1 MKNKKRITI
10 LGAGTAGTIMANKL
24 AKKFEVTI
32 IDAHPDHYYQPGFLF
47 LPFKMAKIKQIV
59 KPKKNFITKKAKFLQ
74 IKVAKINPERSSVS
88 LADGTDIEYD
98 LLIIA
103 TGSRIVPDEIEG
115 LKGPLWQKDIFDFYS
130 LDGALKLQDK
140 LANWQGG
147 KLVVNIAEMP
157 IKCPVAPLEFSFLA
171 DSYFKKRKMRDK
183 VDITYVTPLTGAFTK
198 PKASEKLGHLLDER
212 NIRVEPEFSI
222 MEIDNQ
228 EKKIVS
234 YEGREVPF
242 DLLVSIPTNK
252 GSQLV
257 IDSGLGDELG
267 FIDTDHNTLQARA
280 FSNIFVAGDATNVP
294 ASKAGSTAHFETE
307 VLYENIQRFFK
318 GQELAKDFDGHANCF
333 VETGGGK
340 ALLIDFNYD
349 VEPLE
354 GKFPFAVIG
363 PMSLLKESRL
373 NHIGKLA
380 FRHIYWHML
389 LKARP
394 IPFIPNKL
402 KLSGKKIDKFSTN
415 PKSTTPQAEAINA
428 KDQTFDER
436 LAKATDEEKKI
447 ADESNNNIT
456 VKQDK
461 E

>member
-1 MKNKKRITI
+1 MKNQKRIII

-24 AKKFEVTI
+24 AKKFDVTI

-47 LPFKMAKIKQIV
+47 LPFKMAKISQIV
-59 KPKKNFITKKAKFLQ
+59 KPKKKFITKRAIFLQ
-74 IKVAKINPERSSVS
+74 AKVAKINPEINNVN
-88 LADGTDIEYD
+88 LVDGTNIGYD

-115 LKGPLWQKDIFDFYS
+115 LKGPLWQQDIFDFYS
-130 LDGALKLQDK
+130 LDGALKLQEK
-140 LANWQGG
+140 LAKWQGG

-171 DSYFKKRKMRDK
+171 DSYFKKRKMRDN
-183 VDITYVTPLTGAFTK
+183 VEITYVTPLTGAFTK
-198 PKASEKLGHLLDER
+198 PKASEKLGHLLNDR

-222 MEIDNQ
+222 MEVNNVD
-228 EKKIVS
+228 KKIVS

-242 DLLVSIPTNK
+242 DLLVTIPTNK
-252 GSQLV
+252 GSQII

-267 FIDTDHNTLQARA
+267 FIDTDHNTLQSKA

-294 ASKAGSTAHFETE
+294 ASKAGSTAHFETD
-307 VLYENIQRFFK
+307 VLTENIQRFFN
-318 GQELAKDFDGHANCF
+318 GQPLVKDFDGHANCF

-340 ALLIDFNYD
+340 ALLIDFNYE

-354 GKFPFAVIG
+354 GKFPFPVIG

-373 NHIGKLA
+373 NHVGKLA
-380 FRHIYWHML
+380 FRYIYWNML

-402 KLSGKKIDKFSTN
+402 KLSGKKIDKISPDAILTSTQLG
-415 PKSTTPQAEAINA
+415 SISAT
-428 KDQTFDER
+428 DQSFDDG
-436 LAKATDEEKKI
+436 LAKATEEEKQI
-447 ADESNNNIT
+447 AQSNNNSPIT
-456 VKQDK
+456 K
-461 E
+461 